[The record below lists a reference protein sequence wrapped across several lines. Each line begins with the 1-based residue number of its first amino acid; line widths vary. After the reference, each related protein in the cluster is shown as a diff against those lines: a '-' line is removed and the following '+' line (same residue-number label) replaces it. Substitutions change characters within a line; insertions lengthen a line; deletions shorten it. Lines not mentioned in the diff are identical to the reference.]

1 MMEFLSKKRKW
12 LRMAAILLVAVL
24 FVPMYKHTSETFAG
38 GKQAAGKVDYKLAEN
53 VQDGVILHC
62 WNWSYNNIKDH
73 MQEIAQAGYS
83 AIQTSPVQQPKDYT
97 YAGNVDTN
105 VGTPNGCGANDG
117 QWWKLYQ
124 PVTFSI
130 CDNGQTWL
138 GTKEEFTQM
147 CAEAEKYGVKVI
159 VDIVANHMGNNTGWK
174 NSMSDITDQIGTYWN
189 PEMLTDPS
197 YWHINDLQCWMSDG
211 RNHLTQGTIG
221 MPDLNTSDAR
231 VQQMVLNLLKEC
243 VDCGADGFRF
253 DAAKHIETPDDSA
266 DLSSDFWPNVING
279 IRSYADHDLFIYG
292 EILNTVGDNFDISS
306 YTKYM
311 SVTDNATGD
320 NKRNDVRYGN
330 ASSAANGNYAYQ
342 ADKVVVWNESH
353 DTYVGGG
360 SSYLAD
366 DDMIKQTWAIVG
378 CRKDAAA
385 LFLARSYYSDQ
396 LLDENGNKKDT
407 SNLVQTEMGAVGT
420 MTWCDPSVSA
430 VNNFHNAFIGQS
442 ESLSSNGST
451 VYIERGTTGVVI
463 VKLDGPGEVSLQAR
477 SMRDGTYTDR
487 VTGNTFTVS
496 GGVIKG
502 NVESEDGIAV
512 VYNTNAV
519 PSNTVSVKGGTITE
533 DTVQVTLGLANATS
547 GTYQIDNGKVHSYT
561 GSTTITI
568 GKDVAYG
575 NSIKLTL
582 TATNGSVTYIS
593 KHVYNK
599 NKFEI
604 KEEEST
610 SENESFESPD
620 GTYKIYMKNTAGWKD
635 VTCYAWADES
645 TSNKTWPGVKMTY
658 IGNNTY
664 CYASDVNYPNVIF
677 SNNGGSQTADLNLPG
692 NHYLY
697 DNGSGQW
704 EKYQAEEETT
714 KPDEPETST
723 EEETTEPETSTEE
736 EATEPETST
745 EEETTE
751 PDTEEETTTEDE
763 HKGMYP
769 VYVRN
774 DAGWSDMY
782 CYSWLDDN
790 TNAAPWPGEKM
801 EYEGG
806 NVWKYWVNKDYK
818 NIIFNN
824 GTGTQTS
831 DLKVPGYGYIYNNAG
846 GNWSEYAEEPTTDEK
861 ESEEETTSAY
871 VKVYLKNSANWST
884 VNCYMWNE
892 NGDVQSWP
900 GVKMT
905 YEGNNIWSYIVPD
918 GYDNIIFNNG
928 AGSQTGDMTF
938 KGNGSLYDNGTGQ
951 WSSYR

>member
-1 MMEFLSKKRKW
+1 MMEVLSKKRKW
-12 LRMAAILLVAVL
+12 LRAAAVLLVMALLIPV
-24 FVPMYKHTSETFAG
+24 YKNYTSETYAG
-38 GKQAAGKVDYKLAEN
+38 TGTTMENVDFGLADD

-83 AIQTSPVQQPKDYT
+83 AVQTSPVQQPKDYT
-97 YAGNVDTN
+97 YEGNVDTN

-159 VDIVANHMGNNTGWK
+159 VDIVANHMGNITGWQ

-189 PEMLTDPS
+189 ADMLIDSS

-211 RNHLTQGTIG
+211 RNHITQGTIG

-231 VQQMVLNLLKEC
+231 VQQMVLGLLKEC

-266 DLSSDFWPNVING
+266 DLASDFWPNVING
-279 IRSYADHDLFIYG
+279 IREYADHDLFIYG
-292 EILNTVGDNFDISS
+292 EILNTVGDNFNISS

-330 ASSAANGNYAYQ
+330 ASSAANGSYAYP

-407 SNLVQTEMGAVGT
+407 TNLIQTKMGDVGT

-442 ESLSSNGST
+442 ESLSSSGST

-463 VKLDGPGEVSLQAR
+463 VKLDGPGEVSLQAKC
-477 SMRDGTYTDR
+477 MQDGIYTDR

-496 GGVIKG
+496 DGVIRG

-512 VYNTNAV
+512 VYNTRAV
-519 PSNTVSVKGGTITE
+519 PANTVSVKGGTISE
-533 DTVQVTLGLANATS
+533 DTISVTLGLTNATS
-547 GTYQIDNGKVHSYT
+547 GTYQIDSGKVHTYT
-561 GSTTITI
+561 GTTTITI

-575 NSIKLTL
+575 ESAKLTL
-582 TATNGSVTYIS
+582 TATNGSVTYIT

-599 NKFEI
+599 NTIET
-604 KEEEST
+604 EEETT
-610 SENESFESPD
+610 SEDESYEIP
-620 GTYKIYMKNTAGWKD
+620 GGRYHIYMKNTAGWKN
-635 VTCYAWADES
+635 VYCYTWAD
-645 TSNKTWPGVKMTY
+645 SNTNNMAWPGVKMTY
-658 IGNNTY
+658 VGEDTY
-664 CYASDVNYPNVIF
+664 CYAADVNYPNVIF
-677 SNNGGSQTADLNLPG
+677 TNNSGNQTADLNLPG
-692 NHYLY
+692 NGYLY
-697 DNGSGQW
+697 DNQTGKW
-704 EKYQAEEETT
+704 EIYQ
-714 KPDEPETST
+714 
-723 EEETTEPETSTEE
+723 EEETTEPETGSEEESTEPE
-736 EATEPETST
+736 TTEPETSEEEST
-745 EEETTE
+745 EPETSEEETTE
-751 PDTEEETTTEDE
+751 PETTTPDE
-763 HKGMYP
+763 HEGLCP

-774 DAGWSDMY
+774 DAGWMDMY
-782 CYSWLDDN
+782 CYSWLDNN
-790 TNAAPWPGEKM
+790 TNDAPWPGTKM
-801 EYEGG
+801 TYEGD
-806 NVWKYWVNKDYK
+806 NVWKYWIDEDYK
-818 NIIFNN
+818 NIIFHN

-831 DLKVPGYGYIYNNAG
+831 DLTVPGYGYIYNNVNG
-846 GNWSEYAEEPTTDEK
+846 SWSKYTQEPVTEEP
-861 ESEEETTSAY
+861 SFEEETTSAY
-871 VKVYLKNSANWST
+871 VKVYVKNDANWSA
-884 VNCYMWNE
+884 VYCYMWN
-892 NGDVQSWP
+892 NDGNIQSWP
-900 GVKMT
+900 GVQMT

-928 AGSQTGDMTF
+928 SGTQTGDMTF
-938 KGNGSLYDNGTGQ
+938 NGNGSLYNNGTGQ
-951 WSSYR
+951 WSSY